1 MSSRELAK
9 SMIDLIPESRL
20 FYVIA
25 YLQGAAVPD
34 EQPNADTVAA
44 INELEKGG
52 GFYFAGSTDD
62 LFLQLGAD

>member
-25 YLQGAAVPD
+25 YLQG
-34 EQPNADTVAA
+34 
-44 INELEKGG
+44 G
-52 GFYFAGSTDD
+52 
-62 LFLQLGAD
+62 